1 MSVPPERL
9 LKIVC
14 SSFRK
19 PEMLSPIRTGKSAW
33 GTRLNE
39 PIRLAQ

>member
-19 PEMLSPIRTGKSAW
+19 PEMLSAIRTDKSALRQKSR
-33 GTRLNE
+33 GT
-39 PIRLAQ
+39 AS

>member
-14 SSFRK
+14 SFFRK
-19 PEMLSPIRTGKSAW
+19 PEMLSPIRTGKSFC
-33 GTRLNE
+33 RK
-39 PIRLAQ
+39 